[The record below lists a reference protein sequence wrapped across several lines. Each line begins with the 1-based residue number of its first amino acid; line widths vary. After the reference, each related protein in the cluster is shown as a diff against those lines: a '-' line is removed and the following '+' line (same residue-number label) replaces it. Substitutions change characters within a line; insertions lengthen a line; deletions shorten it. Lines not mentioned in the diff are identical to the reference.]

1 MLSLL
6 FLPRISF
13 GNKPSI
19 ISSREIFFILFW
31 NGILYCYGMCFL
43 GRQIWHSSSWLLYRD
58 TGVKMY
64 IFSEVFSSFAANS
77 LDYLKWKG
85 DFLKSFFHIFLF
97 SAFIFHLGPFAQWQK
112 TIWHQKKIVVLVS
125 LQDTLWRRVWF
136 FSNDLSFF
144 LFRNIQIR
152 FRFIFYLY

>member
-1 MLSLL
+1 MLSKTVSVLSLL

-31 NGILYCYGMCFL
+31 NGIWYCYGMCFL
-43 GRQIWHSSSWLLYRD
+43 GRQIWHSSNWLLYRD

-85 DFLKSFFHIFLF
+85 DFLKSFFPYFFVFCIYHSPQAFCSVTIDYLTPEKNWCFGVIARYIVKESLIFFQLF
-97 SAFIFHLGPFAQWQK
+97 KFFPVQK
-112 TIWHQKKIVVLVS
+112 H
-125 LQDTLWRRVWF
+125 
-136 FSNDLSFF
+136 SNQL
-144 LFRNIQIR
+144 
-152 FRFIFYLY
+152 